1 VVAQAFNTS
10 IWEAEAGRFLRCLKK
25 PNKKKKRKK
34 KGWRDSIGLSSRD
47 QLGLQSEFQDSQ
59 DYTEKPCGGV
69 GGENPVL
76 PGTGLALL
84 GTIPDTLFNIKV
96 FSELGPHAY

>member
-25 PNKKKKRKK
+25 PNQKKKRKK

-59 DYTEKPCGGV
+59 DYTEKAC
-69 GGENPVL
+69 
-76 PGTGLALL
+76 L
-84 GTIPDTLFNIKV
+84 GKTKKKKKKKKKP
-96 FSELGPHAY
+96 